1 MISVGGNTSALTLGT
16 NLPHMTENTYTLE
29 LRSALEQEKNI
40 DIVSMHGSWTVLD
53 VIKAEMEF

>member
-1 MISVGGNTSALTLGT
+1 MSHSLLVLCMISVGGNTSALTLGT

-40 DIVSMHGSWTVLD
+40 DIVSMHGS
-53 VIKAEMEF
+53 

>member
-1 MISVGGNTSALTLGT
+1 
-16 NLPHMTENTYTLE
+16 MTENTYTLE

-53 VIKAEMEF
+53 VIKAGISS